1 MKKIKIKTNLWSG
14 IVMGAFSIVMLILLP
29 SQVRV
34 PAFDSGAP
42 SPRIIPAICLVGML
56 ICSIALIV
64 QSLVF
69 KKEKIFEFDWSF
81 ERPVFLLIAL
91 LCIYTA
97 LIINIGFTIASVI
110 VFPTVLFYCGERKP
124 FIYIFTVAAAVGVF
138 FLFKYVF
145 HVSLPTFPGL
155 GV

>member
-1 MKKIKIKTNLWSG
+1 MKIKIKTNLWSG
-14 IVMGAFSIVMLILLP
+14 IVMGLLSIAMLAVLP
-29 SQVRV
+29 TQVRV

-69 KKEKIFEFDWSF
+69 KKEKIFEFAWSV
-81 ERPVFLLIAL
+81 EKPAFLMILL

-97 LIINIGFTIASVI
+97 LIITIGFTFATTII
-110 VFPTVLFYCGERKP
+110 FPIILFYCCERKP
-124 FIYIFTVAAAVGVF
+124 PIYIFTVAAGIGVF

>member
-1 MKKIKIKTNLWSG
+1 MKIKIKTNLWSG
-14 IVMGAFSIVMLILLP
+14 IVMGLLSIAMLAVLP
-29 SQVRV
+29 TQVRV
-34 PAFDSGAP
+34 PAYDSGAP

-69 KKEKIFEFDWSF
+69 KKETIFEFAWSV
-81 ERPVFLLIAL
+81 EKPAFLMILL

-97 LIINIGFTIASVI
+97 LIITIDFTFATTTI
-110 VFPTVLFYCGERKP
+110 FPIILFYCGERKP
-124 FIYIFTVAAAVGVF
+124 PIYIFTVAAGIGVF

>member
-1 MKKIKIKTNLWSG
+1 MKIKIKTNLWSG
-14 IVMGAFSIVMLILLP
+14 IVMGLLSIDMLDVLHNK
-29 SQVRV
+29 VRV
-34 PAFDSGAP
+34 PALDSVAP
-42 SPRIIPAICLVGML
+42 SHRIIPAICLVGML

-69 KKEKIFEFDWSF
+69 KKETIFEFAWSV
-81 ERPVFLLIAL
+81 EKPAFLMILL

-97 LIINIGFTIASVI
+97 LIITIGFTFATTII
-110 VFPTVLFYCGERKP
+110 FPIILFYCGERKP
-124 FIYIFTVAAAVGVF
+124 PIYIFTVAAGIGVF

>member
-1 MKKIKIKTNLWSG
+1 MKIKIKTNLWSG
-14 IVMGAFSIVMLILLP
+14 IVMGLLSIAMLAVLP
-29 SQVRV
+29 TQVRV
-34 PAFDSGAP
+34 PAFDSVAP

-56 ICSIALIV
+56 VCSIALIV

-69 KKEKIFEFDWSF
+69 KKEKIFEFAWSV
-81 ERPVFLLIAL
+81 EKPAFLMILL

-97 LIINIGFTIASVI
+97 LIITIGFTFATTII
-110 VFPTVLFYCGERKP
+110 FPIILFYCGERKP
-124 FIYIFTVAAAVGVF
+124 PIYIFTVAAGIGVF